1 MNLELFFYEYCYI
14 ACGFLIVFLFIIWF
28 IICMEVNKEQ
38 REAREKKREGRKGG
52 KINVISNKNY
62 MFNIIFYMWNWGNWF
77 YNICVFYS

>member
-38 REAREKKREGRKGG
+38 REAREKKGKEEKEGK
-52 KINVISNKNY
+52 
-62 MFNIIFYMWNWGNWF
+62 
-77 YNICVFYS
+77 